1 MFIGTVKT
9 AGLLGMFDANAVMT
23 TESYGGVSLASYQL
37 VLRNTSRATMLVL
50 MHSMPLQADG
60 KFALITRIDKCD
72 FKTAR
77 ESLVFE
83 LNLSLF

>member
-9 AGLLGMFDANAVMT
+9 AGLLGMFDVSAVMT

-37 VLRNTSRATMLVL
+37 VLRNTCRAIMLVL
-50 MHSMPLQADG
+50 MHIMPSQADG
-60 KFALITRIDKCD
+60 NFALITRIDECD

-83 LNLSLF
+83 LNLCLV